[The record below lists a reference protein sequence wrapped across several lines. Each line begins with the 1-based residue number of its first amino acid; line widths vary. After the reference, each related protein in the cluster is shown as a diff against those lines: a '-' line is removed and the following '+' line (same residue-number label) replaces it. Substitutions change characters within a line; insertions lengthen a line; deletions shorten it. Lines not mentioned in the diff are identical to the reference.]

1 MLPFF
6 ELLGLKMYMTGIGI
20 IVFLLSFIIVAR
32 YLCTKRH
39 QDFYKIFYW
48 LPLAIAIIYLCG
60 SYAHF
65 FLNYGLIPN
74 SLEQVKLLFS
84 PYGYHFHFTGLVI
97 GFVISLVIFFKKIQR
112 YENKRIWID
121 IMFFSTVLSMIPLG
135 IFLVFGDNFIGKVST
150 SWIAIKPLTTQT
162 ELNKFGSVYPIG
174 LFLSF
179 LAIIDVVIILISKR
193 KKKKFGQGLL
203 GFIYFIIGL
212 NIIFLFQ
219 QYPKYGVISLGGITF
234 DIKSY
239 ISFFAIMFC
248 LQLYYKRNQKPNN
261 IV

>member
-6 ELLGLKMYMTGIGI
+6 ELLWLKMYMTWIWI

-48 LPLAIAIIYLCG
+48 LPLAIAIIYLCW

-65 FLNYGLIPN
+65 FLNYWLIPN

-84 PYGYHFHFTGLVI
+84 PYWYHFHFTWLVI

-135 IFLVFGDNFIGKVST
+135 IFLVFWDNFIWKVST

-162 ELNKFGSVYPIG
+162 ELNKFWSVYPIG

-193 KKKKFGQGLL
+193 KKKKFWQWLL
-203 GFIYFIIGL
+203 WFIYFIIGL

-219 QYPKYGVISLGGITF
+219 QYPKYGVISLWWITF